1 MGSNVNGPF
10 LTEKECKWALI
21 CTVSIILFLSIET
34 VEEFLE
40 TKNSCDFHFYIP
52 LSIH

>member
-1 MGSNVNGPF
+1 MFLGSNIIDG
-10 LTEKECKWALI
+10 LRCKWALI

-40 TKNSCDFHFYIP
+40 TKFFCDFHFYIP